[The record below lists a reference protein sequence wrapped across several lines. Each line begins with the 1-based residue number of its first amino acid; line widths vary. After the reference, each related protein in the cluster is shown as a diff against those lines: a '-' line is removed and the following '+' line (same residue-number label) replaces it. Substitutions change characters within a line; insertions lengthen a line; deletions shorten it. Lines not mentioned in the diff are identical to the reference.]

1 MEYVGVKKTH
11 LLRKTRYSLNDE
23 FSGFLKFQEIL
34 QTDQDATLT
43 TRKRSQSATLL
54 GPLCDETFCHLI
66 APFNKNQ
73 PINRKIRKK
82 KKTPLHPQPETTK
95 TRGARSARNSSASA
109 KSKGNSASICLNN
122 QVGVNPKIGVK
133 PPKMDGSYN
142 GKPYFL
148 RDDLGGFP
156 MIFSETTTRWI
167 QSVFFYIQ
175 PGCVGVIKGDRI
187 QWGV

>member
-1 MEYVGVKKTH
+1 MKKTH

-82 KKTPLHPQPETTK
+82 KHLFTPNRKRQKPEVLVQLVIPRLLPRAKVTL
-95 TRGARSARNSSASA
+95 RAFAS
-109 KSKGNSASICLNN
+109 
-122 QVGVNPKIGVK
+122 
-133 PPKMDGSYN
+133 
-142 GKPYFL
+142 
-148 RDDLGGFP
+148 
-156 MIFSETTTRWI
+156 TTRWVST
-167 QSVFFYIQ
+167 Q
-175 PGCVGVIKGDRI
+175 K
-187 QWGV
+187 